1 MQVFPAKLCLCMFVF
16 VCLRMPRQ
24 TRFEAAMP
32 QLLQMLSELLRRNGG
47 GTGEAGDGAED
58 CC

>member
-1 MQVFPAKLCLCMFVF
+1 MFVF

-58 CC
+58 